1 MSRSTR
7 HKLKATNLKRIDT
20 LRLLRGYDRAA
31 HFAAGGT
38 PADWRGTHSVRPD
51 EVKEADKYLCRE
63 EIEPEEW
70 EDEE

>member
-7 HKLKATNLKRIDT
+7 HKLKATSLKRIDT

-38 PADWRGTHSVRPD
+38 PADWRGEHSVRTD
-51 EVKEADKYLCRE
+51 EPKDADKYLCRE
-63 EIEPEEW
+63 DIDTEEW